1 MKFTVSQNDTDTF
14 SLPGSLSTI
23 NLIAE
28 SSATKTRT
36 FNISNAGMGG
46 HGGMS
51 GMTMKGMHK
60 INDKTYDANRI
71 DETVQAGATEIWVFD
86 NSTGDEPHPMHIHGM
101 QFQVLD
107 RTGGRNTLTPT
118 ENGWKDT
125 VMLMPGEKVR
135 TIMTFHQNKG
145 KYVVHCHNLE
155 HEEDG
160 MMLQFEVV

>member
-1 MKFTVSQNDTDTF
+1 
-14 SLPGSLSTI
+14 
-23 NLIAE
+23 
-28 SSATKTRT
+28 
-36 FNISNAGMGG
+36 
-46 HGGMS
+46 
-51 GMTMKGMHK
+51 
-60 INDKTYDANRI
+60 
-71 DETVQAGATEIWVFD
+71 
-86 NSTGDEPHPMHIHGM
+86 
-101 QFQVLD
+101 VLD
-107 RTGGRNTLTPT
+107 RTGGRSSLIPI